1 MLPDKESKR
10 EEKGTTARAEG
21 VADADIDEAAFG
33 ESPGGTSR

>member
-1 MLPDKESKR
+1 MSDKVSKR

-21 VADADIDEAAFG
+21 VADTDINEAAFG